1 MINKYKKLVAVAEDM
16 AAVWNEAG
24 NDVSGIKVCMEDNTG
39 TVSLGEWCVV
49 GRYYSS
55 DDNVVFPE
63 YGIGYKMYHFTW
75 VDDAWV
81 EDKPEI
87 VERIH
92 VQEDEEEWD
101 ELPF

>member
-1 MINKYKKLVAVAEDM
+1 MMDKYNKLVAVAEDM

-24 NDVSGIKVCMEDNTG
+24 NDVSGIKVCMEDNVG
-39 TVSLGEWCVV
+39 WVGLGQWCVV

-63 YGIGYKMYHFTW
+63 YGIDYKMYYFTW
-75 VDDAWV
+75 TGSEWI
-81 EDKPEI
+81 EDKREVR
-87 VERIH
+87 VEL
-92 VQEDEEEWD
+92 VQTEEEEWD